1 MDLKKWIQ
9 RLGFVTILSIS
20 ISISVIGLGASIST
34 NVYATP
40 NNNDIYNVLEEKY
53 IELQAEYDDLKV
65 KYDSLESEHLQ
76 LLDTIA
82 LEEVEIEVNNA
93 ENNAEN
99 TIKVEAKN
107 VNAVGNTPNK
117 NKNAETETNNT
128 TEDVI
133 ENNVPSEKD
142 HLNSYDGTFNGPSG
156 KETYYNLDMNGVI
169 DIMRNMGYS
178 EEEYPYWIREDG
190 CKMFGD
196 YIMVAADLKTRP
208 KGTIIETSL
217 GTAMVVDTGDFAKT
231 NPTQIDI
238 ATNW

>member
-9 RLGFVTILSIS
+9 RLGFVMILSIS
-20 ISISVIGLGASIST
+20 ISISVICLGASIST

-82 LEEVEIEVNNA
+82 LEEVEIEVNNV
-93 ENNAEN
+93 ENDAEN

-107 VNAVGNTPNK
+107 VNAVDDAPNE

-133 ENNVPSEKD
+133 ENNVPSEEN
-142 HLNSYDGTFNGPSG
+142 HLNPYDGTFNGPSG

-217 GTAMVVDTGDFAKT
+217 GTAMVVDTGSFAKT

>member
-20 ISISVIGLGASIST
+20 ISISVIGLSASIST

-107 VNAVGNTPNK
+107 VNAVGDTPNE

-128 TEDVI
+128 TKDVI

-196 YIMVAADLKTRP
+196 YIMVAADLTTRP

-217 GTAMVVDTGDFAKT
+217 GTAMVVDTGSFAKT
-231 NPTQIDI
+231 NPTQIDV